1 MMFTRGHSAEAR
13 PRPRTKLGDPD
24 QEFCPMRSFPTFPAG
39 ALLLG
44 AALLLGSH
52 PLAAQEPAEGDTRP
66 GIAVFPFE
74 NGGSYGPDSEDL
86 AALTVGMQQ
95 MLLSELRQNSALRAI
110 ERGQLRALLEE
121 QDLGASGR
129 VEPGTAAELGRLVGA
144 RYMILGVFVDLF
156 GDFRMDTRIVDVET
170 GEILNAQTV
179 RSNRS
184 NLYDLVLELAGKITA
199 DADLPPL
206 AREIREARAER
217 EIPAETMQLYS
228 RALQSEDIGDTE
240 RAAELY
246 RRIVQEFP
254 QFTEAQEA
262 LRQLEG

>member
-1 MMFTRGHSAEAR
+1 
-13 PRPRTKLGDPD
+13 
-24 QEFCPMRSFPTFPAG
+24 MRSFPTFPAG

-44 AALLLGSH
+44 AALLLGST
-52 PLAAQEPAEGDTRP
+52 PLEAQEPAQADNRP

-74 NGGSYGPDSEDL
+74 NGGSYGPDSQDL
-86 AALTVGMQQ
+86 EFLTVGMQG
-95 MLLSELRQNSALRAI
+95 MLLSELRQNSALRTT
-110 ERGQLRALLEE
+110 ERRELRALLEE

-129 VEPGTAAELGRLVGA
+129 VEPGTAAEMGKLLGV

-156 GDFRMDTRIVDVET
+156 GDFRVDTRIVDVET

-179 RSNRS
+179 RSTLS
-184 NLYDLVLELAGKITA
+184 STSDLVRELAEKITE

-206 AREIREARAER
+206 SREIREARTDA
-217 EIPAETMQLYS
+217 EIPAEAVILYS
-228 RALQSEDIGDTE
+228 RALNSEDMGDTE
-240 RAAELY
+240 GATETL

-254 QFTEAQEA
+254 HYTAAQES

>member
-1 MMFTRGHSAEAR
+1 
-13 PRPRTKLGDPD
+13 
-24 QEFCPMRSFPTFPAG
+24 MRSLSTFSAG

-44 AALLLGSH
+44 AALLLGTTA
-52 PLAAQEPAEGDTRP
+52 LEGQDPAGADTRP

-95 MLLSELRQNSALRAI
+95 MLLSELSQNSALRAI
-110 ERGQLRALLEE
+110 ERSALRTLLEE

-170 GEILNAQTV
+170 GEILKAQTV

-184 NLYDLVLELAGKITA
+184 NLYDLVLELSGKITE

-206 AREIREARAER
+206 SREIRESRAQR

>member
-1 MMFTRGHSAEAR
+1 
-13 PRPRTKLGDPD
+13 
-24 QEFCPMRSFPTFPAG
+24 MRSFSTFSVG
-39 ALLLG
+39 VLLVG
-44 AALLLGSH
+44 AALLLGTTA
-52 PLAAQEPAEGDTRP
+52 LEGQDPAGADTRP

-86 AALTVGMQQ
+86 ELLTVWMQAT
-95 MLLSELRQNSALRAI
+95 LLNELDQNSALRI
-110 ERGQLRALLEE
+110 TERRALRAILEE

-170 GEILNAQTV
+170 GEILRAQTV
-179 RSNRS
+179 RSNRT
-184 NLYDLVLELAGKITA
+184 NLYDLVLELAGKITE